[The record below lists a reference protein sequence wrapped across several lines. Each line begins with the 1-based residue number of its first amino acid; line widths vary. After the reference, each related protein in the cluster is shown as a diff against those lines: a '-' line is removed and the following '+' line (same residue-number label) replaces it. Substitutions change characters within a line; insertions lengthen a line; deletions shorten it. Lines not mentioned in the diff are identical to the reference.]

1 MKDYPTYEDYI
12 KSFKR
17 TPKLLKQVSLI
28 AKDKL
33 DNKDYDNE
41 FHRTYLEW
49 IAGTIFNED

>member
-12 KSFKR
+12 KIFKR

>member
-1 MKDYPTYEDYI
+1 MKDYPNYNDFIE
-12 KSFKR
+12 SFKR
-17 TPKLLKQVSLI
+17 VPKILNDLAII

>member
-1 MKDYPTYEDYI
+1 MKDYPNYNDFIE
-12 KSFKR
+12 SFKR
-17 TPKLLKQVSLI
+17 VPKILNDLAII

-49 IAGTIFNED
+49 IAVTIFNED